1 MSQTQEKYVG
11 QPVERV
17 EDAALLTGSAMF
29 SDHLPTRTGTLHA
42 AILRSPHAHAEIVSI
57 DVSAAKAM
65 PGVVEVLTGEDL
77 RDISDPFLIVLR
89 EPILQ
94 WALAVGKVRY
104 VGEPVVI
111 AIATDRYRAEDA
123 LSAIEV
129 AYRTLKPAIDP
140 EEAAAEGAPIVH
152 EDVGSNVVST
162 RDFVYGDPD
171 AAFAEADRTVKL
183 KISYPRNSH
192 TPIEGFVAT
201 VAYDPAT
208 ESYDVQSNFQGP
220 YSTHTVISKALRV
233 SSSKLRMR
241 TPNFSG
247 GGFGVKVQVFPY
259 IVLMGLASRVT
270 GRPVKWIEDR
280 LEHLSGAT
288 AAPNRIVSIEAAV
301 RNDGTIT
308 GFRFDQLDDYGAF
321 LRAPMPGPLYRMHGI
336 LTGAYDVKNLSVTNR
351 LLLTNKC
358 PSGMVRGFGG
368 PQMYYAIE
376 RVVQRIAVELG
387 LDHYE
392 VIRRN
397 LVPAGVFPYRAA
409 AGALLD
415 SGDYPAA
422 LEKAA
427 NEGKLEE
434 LRKRRD
440 EARAEGRL
448 YGIGYA
454 AIVEPA
460 QSNMGYLSNI
470 LPREERQKN
479 PKGGAVS
486 NATVNIDPLGTV
498 NVTADSIPQGQGHMT
513 VLSQIVADNLG
524 LEPGDIHVNLE
535 HDTAKDAWSIA
546 TGNYS
551 SRFTSS
557 TAVAADRAAKKARA
571 KLARIA
577 SQTLNVPPENLE
589 FGNGRIYAADN
600 PDNSINL
607 YRVAGSAHWTPG
619 NLPDDMEPGIREIG
633 SWSPPELEPPND
645 KDQINSSLTYGFV
658 FDFCGVEID
667 RDTGEVRIDRYV
679 TMHDSGTLLNP
690 KLAEGQV
697 HGAFAWAVG
706 CALYEEFAYGEDG
719 SFLNGTF
726 ADYLVPTAW
735 EVPEPQI
742 VHMATPSLVTPLGA
756 KGVGEGNC
764 MSTPVC
770 IANAVCDALGVENV
784 TLPLSPNKVSALIHG
799 EERPPPE
806 GIEAPPA
813 PKGASDRVIAGTGE
827 AFVPAAQEA
836 VWDALLDPE
845 KLAAVIPGC
854 HALDRVGEN
863 EYRAEVSVGAGPV
876 KGRFKATVILS
887 DMDPPNAATLTGAL
901 TGLLGLSEGTG
912 RVTLTPR
919 DGGTALAYDYG
930 IEVSGTVAAVG
941 GRMLEGAARALVRQF
956 FERLASVLGGGPAE
970 APERMPLPRCGGGAC
985 SRRWGSADE
994 TEPVRLYPRRLD
1006 PGGAP
1011 RPRRRRRRRAH
1022 SRRRAFARTHA
1033 QLPAR
1038 RALGADRHLR
1048 HRRPRLYPPG
1058 RRGHRNR
1065 GRGPPERAG
1074 ALGRHRRQAAAGACG
1089 VSPYRPLPDPEPG
1102 DGVRVGRP
1110 FGPQLGASAL
1120 SRDARRRGRAALGHG
1135 RTPRRREGFPDRDVD
1150 HVQAGRRAGLGRP
1163 LPRGGAR
1170 LRLRLCRD
1178 GPAARRLR
1186 DRRPG
1191 GGGFGRPDPARRRRR
1206 RRSPGGARMGCAGR
1220 GRSRRRAQR
1229 LRVGSRRV

>member
-11 QPVERV
+11 QSIDRV

-29 SDHLPTRTGTLHA
+29 SDHLPTRSGTLHA
-42 AILRSPHAHAEIVSI
+42 AILRSPHAHAEIAAI
-57 DVSAAKAM
+57 DVSRARAM
-65 PGVVEVLTGEDL
+65 PGVAAVLTGEDVK
-77 RDISDPFLIVLR
+77 DISDPFLIVLR
-89 EPILQ
+89 QPIHQ

-104 VGEPVVI
+104 VGEPVVV
-111 AIATDRYRAEDA
+111 ALATDRYRAEDA
-123 LSAIEV
+123 LSAVEI
-129 AYRTLKPAIDP
+129 AYRTLEPAVDP
-140 EEAAAEGAPIVH
+140 EAATEEGAPLVH
-152 EDVGSNVVST
+152 EAVGSNIVSV
-162 RDFVYGDPD
+162 RDFAYGDPD
-171 AAFAEADRTVKL
+171 AAFAEADRVVKL

-192 TPIEGFVAT
+192 TPLEGFVAS
-201 VAYDPAT
+201 VAYDAAT

-233 SSSKLRMR
+233 SSSRLRMR
-241 TPNFSG
+241 TPAFSG

-259 IVLMGLASRVT
+259 IVLMGAASKIV
-270 GRPVKWIEDR
+270 GRPVKWVEDR
-280 LEHLSGAT
+280 LEHLSGAA
-288 AAPNRIVSIEAAV
+288 AAPNRVISIEAAV
-301 RNDGTIT
+301 KNDGTIT

-336 LTGAYDVKNLSVTNR
+336 LTGAYDVKNLAVTNR
-351 LLLTNKC
+351 LVLTNKC
-358 PSGMVRGFGG
+358 PSGMIRGFGG

-376 RVVQRIAVELG
+376 RLVQRIAVELE

-392 VIRRN
+392 VIRKN

-427 NEGKLEE
+427 NEGKLAE

-448 YGIGYA
+448 YGIGFA

-470 LPREERQKN
+470 LPLEERRKN

-524 LEPGDIHVNLE
+524 LKPGDIHVNLE

-577 SQTLNVPPENLE
+577 SQTLNVPADRLE
-589 FGNGRIYAADN
+589 FGNGKIYAADN
-600 PDNSINL
+600 PDNAVNL

-667 RDTGEVRIDRYV
+667 RDTGAVKIDKYV

-690 KLAEGQV
+690 RLAEGQV

-706 CALYEEFAYGEDG
+706 CALHEEFAYGEDG

-742 VHMATPSLVTPLGA
+742 VHMETPSLVTPLGA

-770 IANAVCDALGVENV
+770 IANAVCDALGIENV

-799 EERPPPE
+799 EERPPPD
-806 GIEAPPA
+806 GAEAPSA
-813 PKGASDRVIAGTGE
+813 AREVAGNVIAGAGE
-827 AFVPAAQEA
+827 AFVKSPPGE
-836 VWDALLDPE
+836 VWAALLDPE
-845 KLAAVIPGC
+845 KLASVIPGC
-854 HALDRVGEN
+854 HALERVDEN
-863 EYRAEVSVGAGPV
+863 DYRAEVSIGAGPV
-876 KGRFKATVILS
+876 KGRFKANVRLS
-887 DMDPPNAATLTGAL
+887 DLDPPNAATLTGAL
-901 TGLLGLSEGTG
+901 TGMLGLSEGSG
-912 RVTLTPR
+912 RLMLAPK
-919 DGGTALAYDYG
+919 DGGTALSYDYR

-956 FERLASVLGGGPAE
+956 FERFATVLGGGEVAV
-970 APERMPLPRCGGGAC
+970 
-985 SRRWGSADE
+985 ADE
-994 TEPVRLYPRRLD
+994 AAPSWWTRLL
-1006 PGGAP
+1006 
-1011 RPRRRRRRRAH
+1011 
-1022 SRRRAFARTHA
+1022 
-1033 QLPAR
+1033 
-1038 RALGADRHLR
+1038 
-1048 HRRPRLYPPG
+1048 
-1058 RRGHRNR
+1058 
-1065 GRGPPERAG
+1065 
-1074 ALGRHRRQAAAGACG
+1074 
-1089 VSPYRPLPDPEPG
+1089 
-1102 DGVRVGRP
+1102 
-1110 FGPQLGASAL
+1110 
-1120 SRDARRRGRAALGHG
+1120 AALGIG
-1135 RTPRRREGFPDRDVD
+1135 R
-1150 HVQAGRRAGLGRP
+1150 
-1163 LPRGGAR
+1163 
-1170 LRLRLCRD
+1170 
-1178 GPAARRLR
+1178 
-1186 DRRPG
+1186 
-1191 GGGFGRPDPARRRRR
+1191 
-1206 RRSPGGARMGCAGR
+1206 
-1220 GRSRRRAQR
+1220 
-1229 LRVGSRRV
+1229 